1 MSNIFQILNE
11 RAKELNC
18 LYATE
23 ELLKDNTEKLETVL
37 LKLIKIIPA
46 GWQYSTICEARI
58 TVKDKEYKST
68 DFKESEYI
76 QTADLIVD
84 NNIIG
89 KIEVFYSQFIKY
101 HHNNTQFLPEEQR
114 LLNTIADRLGY
125 YIFFCELKKTID
137 ALESVKQKKKTKV
150 NLGDIIGTKS
160 DEHWK
165 WRYKI
170 AEKIAE
176 HIDLEK
182 YNLQAVYLIGSTKS
196 AKAEVSSDIDLMI
209 HFKGTKKQRT
219 ELEAWIEGW
228 SLCLSEFNYIKTGYA
243 QKGGL
248 IDLHIITDKDIQE
261 KNSFALMINSTKNE
275 ARLLKSRKN

>member
-18 LYATE
+18 LYAAE
-23 ELLKDNTEKLETVL
+23 ELLKDKTEKLETVL
-37 LKLIKIIPA
+37 MKLIKIIPA

-58 TVKDKEYKST
+58 TIKDREFKGA
-68 DFKESEYI
+68 DFKESEYV

-89 KIEVFYSQFIKY
+89 KIEVFYSQFIEY
-101 HHNNTQFLPEEQR
+101 HHNNTQFLPEEQK

-125 YIFFCELKKTID
+125 YIFFCELQKTID
-137 ALESVKQKKKTKV
+137 VIETVKQKKKTEID
-150 NLGDIIGTKS
+150 LGDIIGTKS

-176 HIDLEK
+176 NLDLEK
-182 YNLQAVYLIGSTKS
+182 YNIEAVYLIGSTKN
-196 AKAEVSSDIDLMI
+196 ANAGPSSDIDLMI
-209 HFKGTKKQRT
+209 HFNGNDIQKS
-219 ELEAWIEGW
+219 ELKAWIDGW
-228 SLCLSEFNYIKTGYA
+228 SLCLSEFNYIKTGYSKEA
-243 QKGGL
+243 GL
-248 IDLHIITDKDIQE
+248 VDLHIITDKDIEE
-261 KNSFALMINSTKNE
+261 KNGCAIMINSSKDR
-275 ARLLKSRKN
+275 ARLLKSVKK